1 MTALY
6 ETHLPIGNLNR
17 STAFYRDVVG
27 LIPAFEQPER
37 GVGFL
42 WVGSRER
49 GMVGLWEPGSLYG
62 WKPERKHFCHLAIS
76 VQLDELFASIPRLAG
91 LGIKV
96 TGFSGAVAS
105 EPSVIGWMPSAQ
117 VYFNDLDGHIL
128 EFISILPDKPVPPFF
143 GYWSDWQNLRLPI

>member
-6 ETHLPIGNLNR
+6 ETHLPVGDLGR

-27 LIPAFEQPER
+27 LTPAFAQPER
-37 GVGFL
+37 GVGFF

-49 GMVGLWEPGSLYG
+49 GMVGLWEPGGLYG
-62 WKPERKHFCHLAIS
+62 WSSEQRHHCHFAIA
-76 VQLDELFASIPRLAG
+76 VELDELFAAIPRLQK

-96 TGFSGAVAS
+96 TGFDGAAAS

-117 VYFNDLDGHIL
+117 VYFNDPDGHVL
-128 EFISILPDKPVPPFF
+128 ELISLLPDKPVLSFF
-143 GYWSDWQNLRLPI
+143 GCWSDWRKQHG